1 MHQYLC
7 SDEFRDLL
15 ARHLAA
21 FEPKQHAT
29 ENLRHAAVALTV
41 VDTSQAANVPG
52 INHHPDLLYRAALI
66 LTRRAPKLSS
76 HGGQW
81 AFPGGG
87 LDPGETVE
95 EAALRELREEVG
107 LELGHE
113 HILGRL
119 DDFTTRSGFVMSPV
133 VVWGGCH
140 QELQPD
146 PREVASIHR
155 IPIDELMRTDAPS
168 PRRFNDMPDPILVM
182 PIGQRYIAPPTGA
195 MLYQFR
201 EVAVL
206 GRDTR
211 VAHFEQPRFAWK

>member
-1 MHQYLC
+1 MRHYLC
-7 SDEFRDLL
+7 SEEFRTLL
-15 ARHLAA
+15 ARHLSA
-21 FEPKQHAT
+21 FEPVRHAT
-29 ENLRHAAVALTV
+29 EKLRHAAVALTV
-41 VDTSQAANVPG
+41 VDACQEANVPG
-52 INHHPDLLYRAALI
+52 VAHLPDRPDRAALI

-95 EAALRELREEVG
+95 EAALRELHEEVG
-107 LELGHE
+107 LALGPE
-113 HILGRL
+113 NIIGRL

-140 QELQPD
+140 LELQAN

-155 IPIDELMRTDAPS
+155 IPVDELMRQDAPS
-168 PRRFNDMPDPILVM
+168 PREFTGMDEPILVM
-182 PIGQRYIAPPTGA
+182 PIGLRYIAPPTGA

-211 VAHFEQPRFAWK
+211 VSHFEQPRFAWK

>member
-7 SDEFRDLL
+7 SDELRDRL
-15 ARHLAA
+15 ARHLNA

-41 VDTSQAANVPG
+41 VDTSQAADVPG
-52 INHHPDLLYRAALI
+52 ISHHPDFLHRAALI

-87 LDPGETVE
+87 LDFGETVE
-95 EAALRELREEVG
+95 EAALRELHEEVG

-133 VVWGGCH
+133 VIWGGCD
-140 QELQPD
+140 QELRPD

-155 IPIDELMRTDAPS
+155 IPIDELMRPDAPS
-168 PRRFNDMPDPILVM
+168 ARRFNDMPDPILVM

-206 GRDTR
+206 GRETR
-211 VAHFEQPRFAWK
+211 VWHLEQPRFAWK